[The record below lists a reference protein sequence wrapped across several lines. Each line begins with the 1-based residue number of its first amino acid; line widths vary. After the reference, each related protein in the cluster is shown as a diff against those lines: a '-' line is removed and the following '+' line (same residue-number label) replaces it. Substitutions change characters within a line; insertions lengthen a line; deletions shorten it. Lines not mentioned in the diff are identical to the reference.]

1 MRRLGIIFL
10 CLLVSVLAAAQG
22 TTRVRGVVKD
32 ADTGEPLPFVGVYF
46 DGTTIGISTDMEG
59 RYSLETRSPEA
70 RVLTAQIIGYESLS
84 IRIQQGTF
92 SEINFNLR
100 QDPRQLNAALVRPDN
115 RYIKSILRKI
125 SQNLEVHD
133 PDNAPDWSSRL
144 YSKIEL
150 DVTNIEDVMNIGFI
164 NRNLGFMKEYADTS
178 AITGKAFIP
187 ALISENISDVYH
199 SKDPAFQR
207 EVMRYSHMSG
217 FNEENVLRQ
226 YTGAHLLRANFFKPQ
241 ISLFNLT
248 IPNPVTTSSQVYY
261 NYFLVDSLQVDG
273 RKTYVLR
280 FHPKKLVTSPTLD
293 GEMQI
298 DAQDYGIR
306 SVHAA
311 LSKDS
316 NVNWIRHINMDIQ
329 NRRTEEGRWF
339 FDDERLFI
347 DFSIATSDSSRILSF
362 LGRRQLSFQE
372 PEFGPIEDY
381 DALNSQNV
389 VVERDV
395 QEGDKEEWAKLRPI
409 PLEPREQG
417 IYDMVENFQQ
427 TRFYRNS
434 YALLHTLIGEYYQI
448 PRVGIELG
456 RWARLASYNEMEGF
470 RLELGGRTYKDFSKF
485 VRLGGYV
492 AYGFRDKQ
500 FKWQASAEFMFRR
513 EVTRKLTLLAQ
524 HDLIQFGSGAGV
536 FSAQN
541 MLSSLF
547 ARSRANRQS
556 MVRSFDILY
565 DHEFSPSVN
574 ASLEWTTSRVWS
586 NPLVPFERPDGSIQE
601 SFSSNSIHASIR
613 FSKDERVTRNTFK
626 KTYIYSQY
634 PVLLLD
640 VIGGIKGITK
650 DDIPFVRT
658 NAIFS
663 WHIPSHALGF
673 GRIYLDAGAI
683 WGSIPY
689 PMLKLHEGNQT
700 FFMDRTSFSCM
711 NYYEFMSDRWL
722 SGYYEH
728 NFNGFFLGKI
738 PLIKKLDL
746 REVFTFRFAWGTLT
760 DANRL
765 HGPFLLPKGSGT
777 LEKPY
782 IEIGAGLCNIFRV
795 LRVDAFWRITHRL
808 PEPKQNF
815 TINVG
820 FDVEF

>member
-10 CLLVSVLAAAQG
+10 CLLLSILAAAQG

-59 RYSLETRSPEA
+59 RYSLETRSPQA
-70 RVLTAQIIGYESLS
+70 SVLTAQLIGYESLS
-84 IRIQQGTF
+84 VRIQQGTF
-92 SEINFNLR
+92 TELNFILK
-100 QDPRQLNAALVRPDN
+100 QDPRQLNAALVKPDN
-115 RYIKSILRKI
+115 RYIRSILHRI
-125 SQNLEVHD
+125 SQNLSVHD
-133 PDNAPDWSSRL
+133 PDNAPDWSTRL

-150 DVTNIEDVMNIGFI
+150 DVTNMEALMKLGFI
-164 NRNLGFMKEYADTS
+164 DRNLGFVKQYADTS

-187 ALISENISDVYH
+187 AVISENISDLYH
-199 SKDPAFQR
+199 SQDPEFQR

-217 FNEENVLRQ
+217 FADNNVLRQ
-226 YTGAHLLRANFFKPQ
+226 YTGSNLMRANFFKPQ
-241 ISLFNLT
+241 ISLLNLT
-248 IPNPVTTSSQVYY
+248 IPNPVAASSQVFY
-261 NYFLVDSLQVDG
+261 NYFLVDSLQVED

-293 GEMQI
+293 GEMHI
-298 DAQDYGIR
+298 DAQDFGIR

-316 NVNWIRHINMDIQ
+316 NVNWIRHINVDIQ
-329 NRRTEEGRWF
+329 NRRTPEGRWF

-362 LGRRQLSFQE
+362 LGRRQLSFSE
-372 PEFGPIEDY
+372 PEFGPIRDR
-381 DALNSQNV
+381 DALSSKNL

-395 QEGDKEEWAKLRPI
+395 QQGDAQTWARLRPI
-409 PLEPREQG
+409 PLQPREQG
-417 IYDMVENFQQ
+417 IFDMVEEFQQ
-427 TRFYRNS
+427 TRFYNNT
-434 YALLHTLIGEYYQI
+434 YALLHTLIGGYYQI

-456 RWARLASYNEMEGF
+456 RWARTIVYNDTEGL
-470 RLELGGRTYKDFSKF
+470 RLQLGGRTYKDFSQF
-485 VRLGGYV
+485 IRLGGYV
-492 AYGFRDKQ
+492 AYGFRDKKV
-500 FKWQASAEFMFRR
+500 KWQASAEMMFRR
-513 EVTRKLTLLAQ
+513 EVTRKLTLMAQ
-524 HDLIQFGSGAGV
+524 EDFTQFGSGVGV

-541 MLSSLF
+541 MISSLV
-547 ARSRANRQS
+547 ARSHANRQS

-574 ASLEWTTSRVWS
+574 SSLEWTTSRVWS
-586 NPLVPFERPDGSIQE
+586 NPLVPFIKADGSIQE
-601 SFSSNSIHASIR
+601 SFSANSIHAALR
-613 FSKDERVTRNTFK
+613 LSKDEKVTRNTFK
-626 KTYIYSQY
+626 KTYLYSKY
-634 PVLLLD
+634 PILTLD

-650 DDIPFVRT
+650 DDISFLRT
-658 NAIFS
+658 EATVT
-663 WHIPSHALGF
+663 WQTPSHAIGF
-673 GRIYLDAGAI
+673 GRLLLDAGSI

-700 FFMDRTSFSCM
+700 FFMDRSAFSCM
-711 NYYEFMSDRWL
+711 NYYEFLSDRWL

-738 PLIKKLDL
+738 PGLKKLDL
-746 REVFTFRFAWGTLT
+746 REVFTFRFAWGTLS

-765 HGPFLLPKGSGT
+765 HAPFQLPEGSGT

-782 IEIGAGLCNIFRV
+782 IEVGAGLSNIFRV
-795 LRVDAFWRITHRL
+795 LRIDAFWRITHRL
-808 PEPKQNF
+808 PEAKRNF

-820 FDVEF
+820 FDVDF